1 MWEDIFFGG
10 FGPLLHTLVI
20 GALSYPLML
29 VMLRISGNRTL
40 SKMNAFDLVVTV
52 ALGST
57 LASAITS
64 SDVSLAQGLLAFAL
78 LISMQVIVAW
88 LVKRSS
94 RVASLLTGE
103 PVLLYHDRK
112 FLRGAMRRARIT
124 EEELRAS
131 MREEGASSLDQ
142 VNAIVLETN
151 GKLSV
156 TSQREALGPPAPPVT
171 APTSTVHDLGPG
183 EAPSSAGDPSKS

>member
-1 MWEDIFFGG
+1 MWDLFFAGWK
-10 FGPLLHTLVI
+10 PLLHTLVI

-29 VMLRISGNRTL
+29 VMLRISGHRTL

-88 LVKRSS
+88 LAKRSS
-94 RVASLLTGE
+94 RMEWLFTGE
-103 PVLLYHDRK
+103 PVLLYHDQK
-112 FLRGAMRRARIT
+112 FLWGAMRRARIT
-124 EEELRAS
+124 KEELCAG

-156 TSQREALGPPAPPVT
+156 TRQREAAGPPAPPIT
-171 APTSTVHDLGPG
+171 DNTSTVQGLNPT
-183 EAPSSAGDPSKS
+183 EARSATTSNR